1 MHKKTTIIFDV
12 VAGIFDI
19 IMCIVNIMQGKVII
33 GVCLGILA
41 FMIFG
46 CAIMLKDL

>member
-1 MHKKTTIIFDV
+1 MDKKIAIIFDV
-12 VAGIFDI
+12 VIGIFDTV
-19 IMCIVNIMQGKVII
+19 MCIVNIMQGKVII

-41 FMIFG
+41 ILIFG